1 MRQGAVDEA
10 DNQTVRQVPSRPQLK
25 RDPLGRAVTPMTPIW
40 LLAVPVVA
48 FAGLG
53 WPLRK
58 RGGPLALWAGMLA
71 ALGACIGVGQRI
83 VLPERAQIPRSTP
96 VFLVLVGIPLVAYS
110 TVLELAYRKHWRTTS
125 AVGVAIFVGSVATTF
140 AIVLA
145 SLVAWVLVGDK

>member
-1 MRQGAVDEA
+1 MIALREA
-10 DNQTVRQVPSRPQLK
+10 ECCALARMDCRPLLLRRRASRPQLK

-71 ALGACIGVGQRI
+71 ALGACICGGQLII
-83 VLPERAQIPRSTP
+83 VPERAQIPR
-96 VFLVLVGIPLVAYS
+96 
-110 TVLELAYRKHWRTTS
+110 
-125 AVGVAIFVGSVATTF
+125 
-140 AIVLA
+140 
-145 SLVAWVLVGDK
+145 